1 MRKPAAP
8 KYILLLLSGLLWAY
22 AGSIL
27 LRFAY
32 SWLIDES
39 TSLPFIFALFGLI
52 LGLTIHF
59 FVFSK
64 VVSKNLKRIAEMPEK
79 PCIFGFMSWR
89 SYFLILFMM
98 SLGISLRF
106 SSIPKAYLAIIY
118 TGIGSALIL
127 SGSRY
132 FKLIFKR
139 K

>member
-8 KYILLLLSGLLWAY
+8 KYILLLLSGLLWGY

-32 SWLIDES
+32 SWLTDEN
-39 TSLPFIFALFGLI
+39 TSLPLIFALSGLI